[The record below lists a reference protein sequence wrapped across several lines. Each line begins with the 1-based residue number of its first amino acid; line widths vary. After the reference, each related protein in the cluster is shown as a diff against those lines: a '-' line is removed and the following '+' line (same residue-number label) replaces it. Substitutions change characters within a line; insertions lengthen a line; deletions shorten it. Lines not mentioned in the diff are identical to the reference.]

1 MSANIVIGERELM
14 EKLIEELLFKVNT
27 LHEMINSAEWKQ
39 YSRKSFIHALNN
51 SIEKLVEL
59 EDTLKEMHERIE
71 EEPSIESPEIE
82 PLIKEFDKTIRILRN
97 NLAFE
102 EELFEKQEEGLDVKD
117 KVEVPELYANLSE
130 KILAILLRTRFLIER
145 VHLFTSTEKITPLEG
160 KSTAKNIMQLLRSK
174 EKEYQELKE
183 KFEQLKSQSFEAKM
197 EKTTSSDLE
206 KEVNEVSR
214 KLETQHT
221 MLSKEFTEFREE
233 IEALN
238 QKYNSI
244 RGKINS
250 CDDLS
255 YSFMEKAGEL
265 VTALKKERDFAK
277 RMVMEIEHETL
288 RLRGAYSRE
297 LLNLQESKLKAK
309 EDAEKGVQQ
318 KIRHLEEELNEK
330 NSLLEEFKKI
340 LHEKHL
346 KVGELEKEVEIKRAK
361 KIVKETTGEEIKVGK
376 IKRGKKKKK

>member
-1 MSANIVIGERELM
+1 MGERELM

-27 LHEMINSAEWKQ
+27 LHEMINSAEWRQ

-51 SIEKLVEL
+51 SIEKLVEV

-71 EEPSIESPEIE
+71 EEPSIEAPEIE
-82 PLIKEFDKTIRILRN
+82 PLIKEFDKTIRVLRN
-97 NLAFE
+97 NIAFE
-102 EELFEKQEEGLDVKD
+102 EELFEKQEEILDVKD

-130 KILAILLRTRFLIER
+130 KILALLLRTRFLIER
-145 VHLFTSTEKITPLEG
+145 VHLFTSAEKITPLEG
-160 KSTAKNIMQLLRSK
+160 KSTAKNIMQLLRTK

-183 KFEQLKSQSFEAKM
+183 KFENLKSQSFGAKL

-206 KEVNEVSR
+206 NEVNEVSR

-244 RGKINS
+244 REKINS

-255 YSFMEKAGEL
+255 YSFMEKAGGL
-265 VTALKKERDFAK
+265 TTTLKKERDYAK

-309 EDAEKGVQQ
+309 EEAKKEVQQ
-318 KIRHLEEELNEK
+318 KIKHLEEELKEK

-346 KVGELEKEVEIKRAK
+346 KVGELEKEVELKRAK
-361 KIVKETTGEEIKVGK
+361 KIVKETTGEEIKVSG
-376 IKRGKKKKK
+376 IKKKKKRKK